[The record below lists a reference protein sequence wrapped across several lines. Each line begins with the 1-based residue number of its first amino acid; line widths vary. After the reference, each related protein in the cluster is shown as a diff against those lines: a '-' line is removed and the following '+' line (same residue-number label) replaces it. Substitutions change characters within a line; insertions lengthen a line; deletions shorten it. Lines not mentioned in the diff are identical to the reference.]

1 MISFTQTPP
10 ESGQIHRSTLDFAAP
25 EAGDLFFNSKPSV
38 MSLSLNNKPVSF
50 KGEGVV
56 ISFEHQNDSMVG
68 LLSFL
73 SLSGFLC

>member
-1 MISFTQTPP
+1 
-10 ESGQIHRSTLDFAAP
+10 
-25 EAGDLFFNSKPSV
+25 

-73 SLSGFLC
+73 SLFGFLC